1 MALISLLTSQHPS
14 AGVLKAERPEGQS
27 RGELA
32 AETPARNPQLRLD
45 QEDAARY
52 VQALR
57 CHLLPAP
64 AQHDR

>member
-32 AETPARNPQLRLD
+32 AETPARSSVLD